1 MFVVTPQYVN
11 DTYRSHSSLF
21 RIQAIRRMNAMAPAG
36 RREAFA
42 ETLFPQTKNP
52 GRAGAPAEEAERGRT
67 RSSQLSP
74 GSSTSGFVD
83 SGAPALLRRLGET
96 NEWKR
101 PSVAQEDSPG
111 ESSEG
116 LYPAEE
122 FLPDM
127 LPLKVAHALRAYRP
141 YSGRQSSLD
150 TAM

>member
-21 RIQAIRRMNAMAPAG
+21 RIQAIRRMNAMAPTG

-52 GRAGAPAEEAERGRT
+52 GRSGAPTEEAERSRT
-67 RSSQLSP
+67 RSSQLSQAN
-74 GSSTSGFVD
+74 SASGFMD

-101 PSVAQEDSPG
+101 PRQAQEDAPV

-116 LYPAEE
+116 MYPAEE
-122 FLPDM
+122 FRPDM
-127 LPLKVAHALRAYRP
+127 LPLKFAHALRAYRP
-141 YSGRQSSLD
+141 FSGRQSSLD